1 MDRFARYKELLSKSG
16 FFKLVCGA
24 GNEDIDEVRKLSYIY
39 TLAGCKGFDVSANP
53 EVVKACKDGI
63 ELAYDSSYSS
73 AITPKLASQIV
84 IATQA
89 IGSNG
94 IKDFSEDVLSYQ
106 YLNGHIKD
114 RFSTY
119 KFPAVKEEEEGTED
133 SASKTMASLL

>member
-1 MDRFARYKELLSKSG
+1 MILRIVDEKVIDPQSLKEN
-16 FFKLVCGA
+16 LV
-24 GNEDIDEVRKLSYIY
+24 
-39 TLAGCKGFDVSANP
+39 
-53 EVVKACKDGI
+53 
-63 ELAYDSSYSS
+63 ELPIFGLTSISYDSSYSS
-73 AITPKLASQIV
+73 AITPKLAAQIV

-133 SASKTMASLL
+133 SASKRMASNRSSIPLPVNAETGII